1 MFIRSLAAGAIVFA
15 ALAAIP
21 ATAEEAKIVRSI
33 SMSGHGEVMVKPDM
47 ANISVGVVSQAATA
61 REAQTAN
68 NETMTKI
75 MAALTAV
82 GIADKDIQTQNYT
95 VQPRYDYN
103 NNTQP
108 PRLVGYDVSNTV
120 MIAARDLD
128 KLGEVLDAT
137 VTAGSNMI
145 NGISFGV
152 AKPEAARDE
161 ARKLAAADATRKAR
175 LYAEAAA
182 VKLGKVISV
191 SEGGG
196 YNPPVPMQAKAMRM
210 EAADGAV
217 PIAQGEQ
224 AITVD
229 INMVWEIE

>member
-1 MFIRSLAAGAIVFA
+1 MNQIMTALKAAGI
-15 ALAAIP
+15 
-21 ATAEEAKIVRSI
+21 AE
-33 SMSGHGEVMVKPDM
+33 
-47 ANISVGVVSQAATA
+47 
-61 REAQTAN
+61 
-68 NETMTKI
+68 
-75 MAALTAV
+75 
-82 GIADKDIQTQNYT
+82 KDIQTQNYT
-95 VQPRYDYN
+95 VQPRYDYT

-120 MIAARDLD
+120 MIAARDRS
-128 KLGEVLDAT
+128 KLGEVLDAA

-182 VKLGKVISV
+182 VKLGKVISIGE
-191 SEGGG
+191 SGG
-196 YNPPVPMQAKAMRM
+196 YSPPVPMQAKAMRM

-224 AITVD
+224 VIAVD
-229 INMVWEIE
+229 VNIAWEIE

>member
-1 MFIRSLAAGAIVFA
+1 MFRSLAAGTIVA
-15 ALAAIP
+15 AYLAATP
-21 ATAEEAKIVRSI
+21 AIAQEAKIVRSI
-33 SMSGHGEVMVKPDM
+33 SMSGHGEVMIAPDM
-47 ANISVGVVSQAATA
+47 ANISIGVVSQAATA

-68 NETMTKI
+68 NQTMSQI
-75 MAALTAV
+75 MAALKAA
-82 GIADKDIQTQNYT
+82 GIAEKDIQTQNYT
-95 VQPRYDYN
+95 VQPRYDYT

-120 MIAARDLD
+120 MIAARDLS

-175 LYAEAAA
+175 LYAEASA
-182 VKLGKVISV
+182 VKLGKVISI

-196 YNPPVPMQAKAMRM
+196 YSPPLPVQAKAMRM

-224 AITVD
+224 VIAIDVN
-229 INMVWEIE
+229 IAWEIE

>member
-1 MFIRSLAAGAIVFA
+1 MFRSLAAGTIVA
-15 ALAAIP
+15 AYLAATP
-21 ATAEEAKIVRSI
+21 AIAQEAKIVRSI
-33 SMSGHGEVMVKPDM
+33 SMSGHGEVMIAPDM
-47 ANISVGVVSQAATA
+47 ANISIGVVSQAATA

-68 NETMTKI
+68 NQTMSQI
-75 MAALTAV
+75 MAALKAA
-82 GIADKDIQTQNYT
+82 GIAEKDIQTQNYT
-95 VQPRYDYN
+95 VQPRYDYT

-120 MIAARDLD
+120 MIAARDLS

-175 LYAEAAA
+175 LYAEASA
-182 VKLGKVISV
+182 VKLGKVISI

-196 YNPPVPMQAKAMRM
+196 YSPPVPVQAKAMRM

-224 AITVD
+224 VIAIDVN
-229 INMVWEIE
+229 IAWEIE

>member
-1 MFIRSLAAGAIVFA
+1 MFMKSLAAGAIAIA
-15 ALAAIP
+15 ALAVTP
-21 ATAEEAKIVRSI
+21 ATAEEAKIIRSI
-33 SMSGHGEVMVKPDM
+33 SMSGHGEVMVVPDM
-47 ANISVGVVSQAATA
+47 ANISIGVISQAPTA

-68 NETMTKI
+68 NQTMNQI
-75 MAALTAV
+75 MSALKAA
-82 GIADKDIQTQNYT
+82 GIAEKDIQTQNYT

-120 MIAARDLD
+120 MIAARDLS

-152 AKPEAARDE
+152 AKPEAAKDE

-175 LYAEAAA
+175 LYADATQI
-182 VKLGKVISV
+182 KLGKIISV
-191 SEGGG
+191 SESGGFS
-196 YNPPVPMQAKAMRM
+196 PPVPVQAKAMRM

-224 AITVD
+224 VIAVD
-229 INMVWEIE
+229 VNIAWEIE